1 MEIKRGWEL
10 GQSSFE
16 GLLQKLSPNREL
28 AAAEYERLRFR
39 LAKFFQWRGCGE
51 PEAFADRTLD
61 RLARRLEAGE
71 QIDPIYSYC
80 CGIGRMLLL
89 EAHRERERHESAIQQ
104 WASEQASSPDG
115 AEAIPLKALMK
126 CLAKLPLETQ
136 NMVLDYYQ
144 GEKQTLIDR
153 RKELADRLGIPIN
166 ALRLRVNRLRI
177 QLENCVKESHR
188 DMDRQN
194 RAYKG
199 KKG

>member
-16 GLLQKLSPNREL
+16 GLLQKLSPNRDL

-39 LAKFFQWRGCGE
+39 LAKFFQFRGCGE
-51 PEAFADRTLD
+51 PDLFADRTLD

-89 EAHRERERHESAIQQ
+89 EAHRERERQEGALNQ
-104 WASEQASSPDG
+104 WANSQPASSDSQ
-115 AEAIPLKALMK
+115 EAIPLDALLK
-126 CLAKLPLETQ
+126 CLQKLPIETQ
-136 NMVLDYYQ
+136 NLVLDYYQ
-144 GEKQTLIDR
+144 GDKQFLIDR
-153 RKELADRLGIPIN
+153 RKALADRLGIPIN
-166 ALRLRVNRLRI
+166 ALRLRVNRIRT
-177 QLENCVKESHR
+177 QLETCVKESQG
-188 DMDRQN
+188 DMDRLN
-194 RAYKG
+194 RPYKG